1 MDEKVKASIETELGR
16 LAGGDNRITAQD
28 VVNNFDIDCNGTAG
42 PQQVMSKEIL
52 AKILADIFNDPSLHL
67 PGQAPNLSAADV
79 EDVIDQSGIT
89 VDTVYAAQ
97 VCRKQGPGIS

>member
-1 MDEKVKASIETELGR
+1 MDERVNDAIQGNLQRLDRDNNNRLSALELRSYINCAAAS
-16 LAGGDNRITAQD
+16 DSKQ
-28 VVNNFDIDCNGTAG
+28 V
-42 PQQVMSKEIL
+42 VMSKQIL
-52 AKILADIFNDPSLHL
+52 AQILANAYNDPNLHL

-79 EDVIDQSGIT
+79 VGVINQSGIT